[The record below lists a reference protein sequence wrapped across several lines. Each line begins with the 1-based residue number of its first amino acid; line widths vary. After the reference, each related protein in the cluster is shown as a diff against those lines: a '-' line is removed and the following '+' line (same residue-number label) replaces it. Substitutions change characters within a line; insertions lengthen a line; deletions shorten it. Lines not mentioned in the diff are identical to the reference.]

1 MERLG
6 LGIIIGVGLA
16 SLTRITR
23 PTVKRALR
31 FGFVAADA
39 LKSALGEGRE
49 RLGDLI
55 AEVREEMA
63 RQEQRAGA
71 GGARAHARAEIEPP
85 AA

>member
-23 PTVKRALR
+23 PTVKKAMRL
-31 FGFVAADA
+31 GFAAADA
-39 LKSALGEGRE
+39 LRSALGEGKE
-49 RLGDLI
+49 RLADLV
-55 AEVREEMA
+55 AEVKEEMA
-63 RQEQRAGA
+63 RQEQRAGTQA
-71 GGARAHARAEIEPP
+71 AARAEIEPP

>member
-23 PTVKRALR
+23 PTVKRAMKL
-31 FGFVAADA
+31 GLVATEAI
-39 LKSALGEGRE
+39 KGALGEGWE
-49 RLGDLI
+49 RLADLV

-63 RQEQRAGA
+63 RQEQG
-71 GGARAHARAEIEPP
+71 GGAASATVRVEVEPP
-85 AA
+85 AR

>member
-23 PTVKRALR
+23 PTVKRAMRL
-31 FGFVAADA
+31 GFVAVNAV
-39 LKSALGEGRE
+39 KGALGEGRE
-49 RLGDLI
+49 RLADLV

-63 RQEQRAGA
+63 RQEQRAGT
-71 GGARAHARAEIEPP
+71 GVVHASTRDGMEPP
-85 AA
+85 GS

>member
-23 PTVKRALR
+23 PTVKRAMRL
-31 FGFVAADA
+31 GFVAAA
-39 LKSALGEGRE
+39 AVKGALGEGKE
-49 RLGDLI
+49 RLADLL

-63 RQEQRAGA
+63 RQEQRAGT
-71 GGARAHARAEIEPP
+71 GGAQASARDGMDPP
-85 AA
+85 AS

>member
-31 FGFVAADA
+31 LGFVAAGA
-39 LKSALGEGRE
+39 VRGALGEGRE
-49 RLGDLI
+49 RLADLI
-55 AEVREEMA
+55 AEVRDEMA
-63 RQEQRAGA
+63 RQEQRAGS
-71 GGARAHARAEIEPP
+71 GGGHASARAEMEPP
-85 AA
+85 AG

>member
-23 PTVKRALR
+23 PTVKRAMKLGLVA
-31 FGFVAADA
+31 FGA
-39 LKSALGEGRE
+39 LKGALGEGRE
-49 RLGDLI
+49 RFADLV

-63 RQEQRAGA
+63 RQQQGGGAASAGA
-71 GGARAHARAEIEPP
+71 RVEVEPP
-85 AA
+85 AG

>member
-23 PTVKRALR
+23 PMVKRALR
-31 FGFVAADA
+31 AGFVAAGA
-39 LKSALGEGRE
+39 IRGALGEGSE
-49 RLGDLI
+49 RLADLL

-63 RQEQRAGA
+63 RQEQRAGT
-71 GGARAHARAEIEPP
+71 GGAQASARDGMDPP
-85 AA
+85 AS

>member
-23 PTVKRALR
+23 PTVKRAMKL
-31 FGFVAADA
+31 GLVAVEAI
-39 LKSALGEGRE
+39 KGALGEGRE
-49 RLGDLI
+49 RLADLV

-63 RQEQRAGA
+63 RQEQG
-71 GGARAHARAEIEPP
+71 GGAASATVRVEVEPP
-85 AA
+85 AR

>member
-23 PTVKRALR
+23 PTVKRAMRL
-31 FGFVAADA
+31 GLVAVESI
-39 LKSALGEGRE
+39 KVALGEGME
-49 RLGDLI
+49 RLADLV

-63 RQEQRAGA
+63 RQEQ
-71 GGARAHARAEIEPP
+71 GGDAASATARVEVEPP
-85 AA
+85 SR

>member
-23 PTVKRALR
+23 PTVKRAMKL
-31 FGFVAADA
+31 GLVAVEAI
-39 LKSALGEGRE
+39 KGALGEGRE
-49 RLGDLI
+49 RLADLV

-63 RQEQRAGA
+63 RQEQ
-71 GGARAHARAEIEPP
+71 GGAAASATVRVEVEPP
-85 AA
+85 AR

>member
-1 MERLG
+1 MVRLG

-23 PTVKRALR
+23 PTVKRAMKL
-31 FGFVAADA
+31 GFVALEA

-49 RLGDLI
+49 RLADLT

-63 RQEQRAGA
+63 RQQQGA
-71 GGARAHARAEIEPP
+71 DASSGVRVKMEPP
-85 AA
+85 AS